1 MMFWGWASAQFPYL
15 VEPHLTIAHAAP
27 PPTLRLLL
35 VSLVVGSVVLL
46 PLLYYL
52 YRIFKGRIL
61 PGG

>member
-1 MMFWGWASAQFPYL
+1 MFWGWALSQFPFL

-27 PPTLRLLL
+27 PPTLRLLS
-35 VSLVVGSVVLL
+35 VSLLVGSIVLF

-52 YRIFKGRIL
+52 YRIFKGRVL